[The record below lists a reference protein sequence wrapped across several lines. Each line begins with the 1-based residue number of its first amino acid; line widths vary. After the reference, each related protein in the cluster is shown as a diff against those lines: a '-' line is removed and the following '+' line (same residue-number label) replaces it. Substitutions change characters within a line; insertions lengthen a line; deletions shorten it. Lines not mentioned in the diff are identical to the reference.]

1 MGSEKEIKNQE
12 EKYVRPNWDE
22 YFMDVVRAVA
32 KRGTCN
38 RGRTGCA
45 IVRNNQILATGY
57 VGSPIGQPHCDDA
70 GHQIERTKHLDGVE
84 RDHCVRTIH
93 AEVNA
98 IIQAAKHGISID
110 GGTVYCKLEP
120 CPTCAKMLVN
130 AGIKRVVCER
140 KYHAAQG
147 TRELFN
153 AVGIKIEYVYDELQ
167 KYDDEGK

>member
-1 MGSEKEIKNQE
+1 MKSEKEVKNQD

-22 YFMDVVRAVA
+22 YFIDVVKAVA

-38 RGRTGCA
+38 RGRTGCV
-45 IVRNNQILATGY
+45 IVKDNQILATGY

-70 GHQIERTKHLDGVE
+70 GHLIERTKHLDGVE

-110 GGTVYCKLEP
+110 
-120 CPTCAKMLVN
+120 N
-130 AGIKRVVCER
+130 SF
-140 KYHAAQG
+140 KYHLLEM
-147 TRELFN
+147 RFYFFNNLF
-153 AVGIKIEYVYDELQ
+153 
-167 KYDDEGK
+167 